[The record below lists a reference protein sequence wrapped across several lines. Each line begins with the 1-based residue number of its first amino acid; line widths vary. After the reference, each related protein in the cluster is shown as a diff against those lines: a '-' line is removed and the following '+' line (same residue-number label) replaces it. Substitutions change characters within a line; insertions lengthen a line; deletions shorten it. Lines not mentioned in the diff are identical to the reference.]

1 MSNDGNRFERTLDR
15 RALIRRL
22 AAAAGLTTIAGY
34 PALAPEG
41 WPLSRRDS
49 TGLRSKS
56 RPKPV
61 RLKDFTVEK
70 PVPAPDLAVG
80 IGPTPEERLHRA
92 LDALGG
98 LQHYVRP
105 GEVVLL
111 KPNVAFGRS
120 PILGA
125 TSDPATVEILVRMLL
140 VDCRAAEVRVADNPI
155 ENPADC
161 FTRSGIGPA
170 VGRAG
175 GRIIL
180 PDDSAF
186 RVLETPGATL
196 IEHWPVFF
204 RPLEGIDRVIG
215 LAPAKDHNLCGA
227 SLGLKNWYGL
237 LGGPRNR
244 FHQAIDEI
252 ISDLGLM
259 LRPTLTIVDG
269 GRVLMRNGPTGGNPA
284 DVRKAD
290 ALVAGTDPV
299 AVDAW
304 AFEHLLERRGVPSF
318 LVAAEAKG
326 CGRIDFR
333 GRVEVIG

>member
-15 RALIRRL
+15 RTLIRRL
-22 AAAAGLTTIAGY
+22 AAAAGLTTVAGY

-70 PVPAPDLAVG
+70 PIFAPDLAVG
-80 IGPTPEERLHRA
+80 HGPTPEERLRAA

-98 LQHYVRP
+98 LEHYVRP
-105 GEVVLL
+105 GEIVLL
-111 KPNVAFGRS
+111 KPNVAFDRS

-125 TSDPATVEILVRMLL
+125 TSDPDTVEALIRMLL

-155 ENPADC
+155 ESPADC
-161 FTRSGIGPA
+161 FSRSGIGPA

-175 GRIIL
+175 GRVIL

-186 RVLETPGATL
+186 RVLETPAATL
-196 IEHWPVFF
+196 IQRWPVFF
-204 RPLEGIDRVIG
+204 RPLEGVDRVIG

-269 GRVLMRNGPTGGNPA
+269 SRVLMRNGPTGGNPS
-284 DVRKAD
+284 DVRRAD
-290 ALVAGTDPV
+290 TLVAGTDPV

-304 AFEHLLERRGVPSF
+304 AFEHLLERRGVPPY
-318 LVAAEAKG
+318 LVAAETKG
-326 CGRIDFR
+326 CGRIDFL
-333 GRVEVIG
+333 GRIEVVG